1 MRYFI
6 LLMILFFWGFS
17 TPFCSAEMS
26 AVSSKMAFEN
36 TASKKEIFPVER
48 VRPPEKKAKKKQK
61 RLQKNK
67 KIASDKAQEFNVF
80 TFLAIVFLVVFV
92 TGAFLF
98 GFGIYILPMLIV
110 GLVLM
115 GLSNIIALLLS
126 LFMTVGMDN
135 VSGVGGA
142 VLGMAAFIFAA
153 ITGALDFIIGL
164 VFLILGLVLATPIA
178 WIVGVI
184 LLALFLILLLFCILA
199 ITKL

>member
-6 LLMILFFWGFS
+6 LLMILFFWCFS
-17 TPFCSAEMS
+17 NPPCSAEMS
-26 AVSSKMAFEN
+26 AASSKMAFEN
-36 TASKKEIFPVER
+36 IVSKKEMLPVER
-48 VRPPEKKAKKKQK
+48 LRPPEKKAKKKQK

-67 KIASDKAQEFNVF
+67 KITSDKAQEFNIF
-80 TFLAIVFLVVFV
+80 TLLVIIFLVVFV

-115 GLSNIIALLLS
+115 GISNIIALLLS
-126 LFMTVGMDN
+126 SFMTFGMDN

-142 VLGMAAFIFAA
+142 VLGMAAFIFA
-153 ITGALDFIIGL
+153 ILTGALDFIIGL
-164 VFLILGLVLATPIA
+164 VFLIWGLLLAIPIA
-178 WIVGVI
+178 WIVGII

-199 ITKL
+199 IKKV